1 MSHSYAHE
9 GDSGSIIVAIKEA
22 APAILCGL
30 TGALSAFTVPLVG
43 LLPVGE
49 LVLILVFPWVM
60 FQLVSSRGWPTRM
73 QQLSWYKLMLIFVGI
88 MLLGYVV
95 SDLYRGTSSEN
106 LVRGWARVG
115 FLGID
120 LVAIAYLINGSWLR
134 LRVFIFALYFANS
147 LNGMISNPIDDRW
160 WEFGVGPSV
169 TALALFLCAGRAM
182 IIQVSL
188 ALLLAVVA
196 MSLGAR
202 SLGGICMLTAVLFM
216 LNRARGVMRPI
227 ALIAAAG
234 AVAALLFAANAA
246 ILSNLEKTNSN
257 VERRSMIETA
267 ADAFLESPFIGQGSW
282 FTATNMISKLEEH
295 RAKLDPTFHGYTEDE
310 ARQISI
316 HSQILVALAEG
327 GILGGSF
334 FIFYGALLLKTIR
347 TLTRHSVPRRA
358 FTLYFVINGLWNLCM
373 SPFSGVARTEIVL
386 AICAC
391 LLVILQ
397 RQGELPE
404 DYRE

>member
-1 MSHSYAHE
+1 MSRYMAQDR
-9 GDSGSIIVAIKEA
+9 DSTSLVAAIKGA
-22 APAILCGL
+22 TPATLCGVV
-30 TGALSAFTVPLVG
+30 GALSAFTVPIVG

-49 LVLILVFPWVM
+49 LVLILVFPWVIL
-60 FQLVSSRGWPTRM
+60 QLVSNRAWPTRM
-73 QQLSWYKLMLIFVGI
+73 QQLSWYKLLLVLVGV
-88 MLLGYVV
+88 METGYIL
-95 SDLYRGTSSEN
+95 SDLYRGTSNEN
-106 LVRGWARVG
+106 LARGWARVG

-120 LVAIAYLINGSWLR
+120 LVAIAFLIDGSWTR
-134 LRVFIFALYFANS
+134 LRIFIFALYFANS
-147 LNGMISNPIDDRW
+147 LNGMLTNPIDERW

-169 TALALFLCAGRAM
+169 TALTLFLCAGRPVF
-182 IIQVSL
+182 IQVGIAL
-188 ALLLAVVA
+188 ALGALG

-202 SLGGICMLTAVLFM
+202 SLGGICLLTAVLFS
-216 LNRARGVMRPI
+216 LNRARGVLRPV
-227 ALIAAAG
+227 ALIGAG
-234 AVAALLFAANAA
+234 CALAALLFAANAV

-267 ADAFLESPFIGQGSW
+267 GEAFLESPFIGQGSW
-282 FTATNMISKLEEH
+282 FTATNMISRLEEH
-295 RAKLDPTFHGYTEDE
+295 RARLDPTFHGYSEDE

-316 HSQILVALAEG
+316 HSQILVALAEA

-334 FIFYGALLLKTIR
+334 FIFYGGLLIKTIR
-347 TLTRHSVPRRA
+347 TLTRFPVPRRA

-397 RQGELPE
+397 RQGELSE
-404 DYRE
+404 DYIE